1 MWLVL
6 IEKLPQC
13 SSWHAANK
21 SINWNHVSAVREL
34 RAGTRAE
41 KDEPIHRERRTH
53 TPASQFLNP
62 IWQPGP
68 HPGPSPRT
76 GGRGG
81 GFGLTRSNI
90 VPGSSQE
97 EGWGWSWRR
106 LSGGGSRRIHRQI
119 QQPQWLAHPFRPV
132 STLNPV
138 KMSVKSPQI
147 SKYHLILMLVHL
159 INIKY

>member
-41 KDEPIHRERRTH
+41 KDEPIHREGRTH
-53 TPASQFLNP
+53 TPASQFLDP

-81 GFGLTRSNI
+81 GGGLTRSNI

-106 LSGGGSRRIHRQI
+106 LSGGR
-119 QQPQWLAHPFRPV
+119 QPQDSPADSTASVACAPFPTRFHA
-132 STLNPV
+132 
-138 KMSVKSPQI
+138 KSGQNVCKITP
-147 SKYHLILMLVHL
+147 
-159 INIKY
+159 NF